1 MRPQPY
7 FDRYRLN
14 FGKAWEFRH
23 PEFKA
28 NNKDSLDNIRRKAP
42 APRKPTQVLD
52 ESVPTQQMDMV
63 NSQLLATQQQLQ
75 QLQDRYNEMS
85 LHHSLLVQEL
95 ISVQKQVVGHDHV
108 MQMVMNFLHSVDAR
122 QRRDS
127 KQGLNFQGDSGTG
140 SNVDQGPQ
148 QISPLEDEPA
158 SSLQNASRLLSDLN
172 ADTQLNYQKLENI
185 SEMQSRTNGNIS
197 TPPPDAVGRAGQMRP
212 SASAGSSTS
221 MGFSKLHQGESD
233 AVVYPIGQQTG
244 IDPMYSEHINNIPYV
259 LPPKEEHT
267 DQRRPLVLDTRK
279 KGTQMDP
286 GWVRQPE
293 ILLVE
298 DDQTCRR
305 IGSKFLLSF
314 QCRIDSAVGLM
325 WVLSRELAD
334 KFSLTAWKL

>member
-1 MRPQPY
+1 
-7 FDRYRLN
+7 
-14 FGKAWEFRH
+14 
-23 PEFKA
+23 
-28 NNKDSLDNIRRKAP
+28 
-42 APRKPTQVLD
+42 
-52 ESVPTQQMDMV
+52 MDMV

-108 MQMVMNFLHSVDAR
+108 MQMVMSFLHSVDAR

-127 KQGLNFQGDSGTG
+127 RQGLDFPGG
-140 SNVDQGPQ
+140 SNSGPTVDHGPQ

-172 ADTQLNYQKLENI
+172 ADTRLNYQKLENI

-197 TPPPDAVGRAGQMRP
+197 TPPPDATSRAGQTRP
-212 SASAGSSTS
+212 PASAGSSTS

-233 AVVYPIGQQTG
+233 TVVYPIGQQNG
-244 IDPMYSEHINNIPYV
+244 IDPMYGEHVNNIPYS
-259 LPPKEEHT
+259 LPPKEKHI
-267 DQRRPLVLDTRK
+267 DQRRPPVLDTRK
-279 KGTQMDP
+279 KSVHLDP

-314 QCRIDSAVGLM
+314 QCRIDSAV
-325 WVLSRELAD
+325 S
-334 KFSLTAWKL
+334 FSYAC